1 MSRHRPLPTEPVE
14 AHIHDLTHEGQGVAR
29 VNGKA
34 VFIPGALPGETVRFV
49 YAERKRNFDTGKVQA
64 ILTASA
70 DRVTP
75 ACPHF
80 DICGGCNL
88 QHLAPAKQLEFKQ
101 KILLDNL
108 QRLGHVTPA
117 HITAPLTGLPWGYR
131 RKARLGTKYVGKK
144 QRFMIGFREKASH
157 LLADLSQCETLNPQ
171 IGRRLPEIAA
181 MLRALSCYQHI
192 PQVEVAIADNATA
205 LVIRHMV
212 PFTSADIEQLIAF
225 AKQTGW
231 HLYQQP
237 HGLDSI
243 TPIWPG
249 DSVLT
254 YQVDKQQI
262 ELQFLPSDFIQVNR
276 EVNLAMID
284 AALAALQL
292 DADMTVL
299 ELFSGLGNFTLPIAR
314 RAQHVVAVEG
324 ERGLVKRAQD
334 NAQRNSITNVQ
345 QQVADLA
352 RDCTG
357 LPWLHANFDRVLLDP
372 PRSGA
377 IEVLPVVAATKAQR
391 IVYISC
397 NPATLARDADVL
409 VNQFDYRLAQVG
421 VLDMFPH
428 TAHVE
433 ALAVFVR
440 N

>member
-1 MSRHRPLPTEPVE
+1 MSRYHSLPQDPVE
-14 AHIHDLTHEGQGVAR
+14 AQIHDLTHEGQGVAR

-34 VFIPGALPGETVRFV
+34 VFIPGTLPGETVSFV
-49 YAERKRNFDTGKVQA
+49 YTERKRNFDTGKVQA
-64 ILTASA
+64 ILSASP
-70 DRVTP
+70 DRITP

-108 QRLGHVTPA
+108 QRLGHVTPERIA
-117 HITAPLTGLPWGYR
+117 APITGLAWGYR
-131 RKARLGTKYVGKK
+131 RKARLGAKYVSKK
-144 QRFMIGFREKASH
+144 QRLLIGFREKASH
-157 LLADLSQCETLNPQ
+157 LLADLTQCETLHPQ
-171 IGRRLPEIAA
+171 IGRRFPEIAT
-181 MLRALSCYQHI
+181 MLRALSCYLQI

-205 LVIRHMV
+205 LVIRHMA
-212 PFTSADIEQLIAF
+212 PFTPADTEQLIAF
-225 AKQTGW
+225 AKHTGW

-237 HGLDSI
+237 RSLDSI
-243 TPIWPG
+243 TPIWPS
-249 DSVLT
+249 DSVLS
-254 YQVDKQQI
+254 YRVDNPPI

-292 DADMTVL
+292 DASMTVL

-314 RAQHVVAVEG
+314 RVQHVVAVEG
-324 ERGLVKRAQD
+324 ERGLVTRARD
-334 NAQRNSITNVQ
+334 NAQRNGITNVQ

-352 RDCTG
+352 KDCTG
-357 LPWLHANFDRVLLDP
+357 LPWLQANFDRVLLDP

-377 IEVLPVVAATKAQR
+377 VEVIPAVAATNAQR
-391 IVYISC
+391 IVYTSC
-397 NPATLARDADVL
+397 NPATLARDADLL
-409 VNQFDYRLAQVG
+409 VNQFGYRLAQVG

-440 N
+440 D